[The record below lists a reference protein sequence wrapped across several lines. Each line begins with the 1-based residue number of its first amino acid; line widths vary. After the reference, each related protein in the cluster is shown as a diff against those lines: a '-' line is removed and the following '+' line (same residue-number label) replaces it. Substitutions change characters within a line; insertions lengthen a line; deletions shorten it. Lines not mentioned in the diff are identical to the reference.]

1 VTESQHIEYKR
12 TWQDEYLKW
21 ISGFANA
28 EGGVLVIG
36 RDDTGKVVGI
46 KDVRK
51 LMEDLPG
58 KHPSS
63 PFNPIVANTF
73 FRAGFIEFW
82 GRGIEK
88 IRSACQ
94 RHEIEKVAFDTRLSG
109 MMVTFLANP
118 EHIPTQAA
126 SQSESGPESR
136 PESRPESNLAIMVLR
151 NLTEQPLGKSA
162 IAHAV
167 GHKTIS
173 GELKK
178 QILWL
183 EEQHLI
189 ERTLPEKPNSR
200 LQKYRLTEKGRTLL

>member
-126 SQSESGPESR
+126 SQPESEA
-136 PESRPESNLAIMVLR
+136 PVELSS
-151 NLTEQPLGKSA
+151 TEQKILGA
-162 IAHAV
+162 LAN
-167 GHKTIS
+167 KTLS
-173 GELKK
+173 TRELLQKLGYAQKTGNYK
-178 QILWL
+178 QAMEKLS
-183 EEQHLI
+183 EYQLI
-189 ERTLPEKPNSR
+189 EYTLPEKPNSR